1 MVMEYVAGIK
11 TAWDLAKAVKV
22 STDAIDD
29 AQIKLQVAEL
39 IGALAD
45 ARIEAA
51 ESTELISSLQQQ
63 LRSKSQMEFNGH
75 TYYKIIEGQ
84 NSEGPWCPTCYDVRA
99 QEVRLQPFTQRHSSF
114 KWACRECTSK
124 YRDAT

>member
-1 MVMEYVAGIK
+1 MVMEYVASIK
-11 TAWDLAKAVKV
+11 AAWDIAKAVKA

-51 ESTELISSLQQQ
+51 ESSELIASLRRQ
-63 LRSKSQMEFNGH
+63 LQSRIQLEFDGDVYYRSLEDGRKD
-75 TYYKIIEGQ
+75 
-84 NSEGPWCPTCYDVRA
+84 GPWCPTCYDSKGV
-99 QEVRLQPFTQRHSSF
+99 EVRLHRCRGDSYNWMC
-114 KWACRECTSK
+114 KACGK
-124 YRDAT
+124 VH